1 MAKLNLTDLLSFA
14 KAGYSPRDVKEL
26 LEMEVPENV
35 PAPKNPE
42 PAQASEEEK
51 AKENAPKESANAEP
65 SQNAAE
71 TDDVDYKKLYEE
83 EAEKVKQLQIANT
96 RQDASQGDSN
106 EDPMKGL
113 DDILV
118 SLM

>member
-1 MAKLNLTDLLSFA
+1 MAKLNLADLLSFA
-14 KAGYSPRDVKEL
+14 KAGYTPKDVKEL
-26 LEMEVPENV
+26 LEMEIPENV

-42 PAQASEEEK
+42 VIPAPEEK
-51 AKENAPKESANAEP
+51 KPEENAPKESAKKEASP
-65 SQNAAE
+65 DATE
-71 TDDVDYKKLYEE
+71 TDDIDYKKLYEE

-96 RQDASQGDSN
+96 KQDASKGVP

-113 DDILV
+113 DDFLV